1 MTLHTLIVVSV
12 GTYGILLLMGGFVAV
27 LRPRR
32 LWQRSFAIER
42 RWREQRLGAG
52 WTQVERRIER
62 RGYFWIPAHV
72 ELRTPND
79 IYAYALSDTFWRSP
93 YAWFVRALFWYA
105 GALLVFFG
113 LLILGM
119 GLPSLP

>member
-1 MTLHTLIVVSV
+1 MTLHSLIVVGV
-12 GTYGILLLMGGFVAV
+12 GTYGILLMMGGIVAV

-32 LWQRSFAIER
+32 LWQRWFAIDR

-52 WTQVERRIER
+52 WTHVERRIGR

-79 IYAYALSDTFWRSP
+79 IYTYVLSDGFWRSP
-93 YAWFVRALFWYA
+93 YAWFVRVFCWYA
-105 GALLVFFG
+105 GALLLFFG

>member
-1 MTLHTLIVVSV
+1 MVHSLIVTGV
-12 GTYGILLLMGGFVAV
+12 GTYGVLLLMGGAVAV

-32 LWQRSFAIER
+32 LWEGWFAIER
-42 RWREQRLGAG
+42 RWRMQRFAGG
-52 WTQVERRIER
+52 WTQLEHRMRR

-72 ELRTPND
+72 ELRTPDD
-79 IYAYALSDTFWRSP
+79 IYAYALSDSFWRSG
-93 YAWFVRALFWYA
+93 YSLFVRVFCWYA

>member
-1 MTLHTLIVVSV
+1 MTHTLVVLAA
-12 GTYGILLLMGGFVAV
+12 GTSGILLLMGGVGVA

-32 LWQRSFAIER
+32 LWERWFAIER
-42 RWREQRLGAG
+42 RFRRQRFGGG
-52 WTQVERRIER
+52 WTHVERRLGR
-62 RGYFWIPAHV
+62 RGYFWIPSRI
-72 ELRTPND
+72 ELRSPDD
-79 IYAYALSDTFWRSP
+79 IYAYALSDGFWRSG
-93 YAWFVRALFWYA
+93 YAWFIRGISWYA